1 MVPSGVETGR
11 FDRAAEAL
19 WLAAERRSVRPR
31 EQSRGKGRC
40 MNRNTAVVDS
50 EELYVQPA
58 IVPFVNLLLLIASIA

>member
-1 MVPSGVETGR
+1 
-11 FDRAAEAL
+11 
-19 WLAAERRSVRPR
+19 
-31 EQSRGKGRC
+31 